1 MWEIQQLDPIPFP
14 DLSIEVAFAILHLV
28 LDLPAKTLAHWVRVS
43 ERCRKMKYAVILI
56 GLLLYACG
64 NPPAS
69 EAPAEPPD
77 PTEAPAAAP
86 TAEPPTPTEE
96 IATEESA
103 IDPLGTGDLAPDF
116 TLPDSNGNTVNL
128 ADSLLDNRLTILVFY
143 FSHT

>member
-1 MWEIQQLDPIPFP
+1 MEIQLYRQL
-14 DLSIEVAFAILHLV
+14 AN
-28 LDLPAKTLAHWVRVS
+28 T
-43 ERCRKMKYAVILI
+43 
-56 GLLLYACG
+56 GLLLLLLAFTVLIQGCMSQANG
-64 NPPAS
+64 S
-69 EAPAEPPD
+69 V
-77 PTEAPAAAP
+77 
-86 TAEPPTPTEE
+86 EE